1 MFKSDAEKGFSRKST
16 QVVGNRMKL
25 ETSRWVHQ
33 TIGVPEMKRTGRFG
47 YSATNFR
54 AISVPAEWGRSISE
68 TNGHRPTNP
77 SGFYCLQTGV
87 CLQNGI
93 SFRSEHG
100 ADALQIGRI
109 VVQNENGIHKNSS
122 FVKQFITCGCSDME
136 PSFWREQLK
145 GQCLKR

>member
-54 AISVPAEWGRSISE
+54 AISVPAEWGRSISV
-68 TNGHRPTNP
+68 TNRDIGPQVFAV
-77 SGFYCLQTGV
+77 SIACEAV
-87 CLQNGI
+87 
-93 SFRSEHG
+93 
-100 ADALQIGRI
+100 DAAR
-109 VVQNENGIHKNSS
+109 
-122 FVKQFITCGCSDME
+122 ME
-136 PSFWREQLK
+136 
-145 GQCLKR
+145 